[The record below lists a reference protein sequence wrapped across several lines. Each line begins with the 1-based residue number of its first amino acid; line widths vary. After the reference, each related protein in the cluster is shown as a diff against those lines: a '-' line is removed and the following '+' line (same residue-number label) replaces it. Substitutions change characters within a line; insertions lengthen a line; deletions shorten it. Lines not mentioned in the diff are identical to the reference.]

1 MYDKKKSQ
9 TEKNIE
15 RVQNKQQDTNRQ
27 KKNKSEIEFDLQQI
41 IIQNGFRIVIVTITK
56 IPFYINP
63 FQWNIVKWT
72 SYNVKNKF

>member
-1 MYDKKKSQ
+1 VYDKKKSQ

-63 FQWNIVKWT
+63 FQ
-72 SYNVKNKF
+72 